1 MNLIKNHFLILS
13 IIILLLLNNPT
24 LIFCQNDDFN
34 GNINNNQHQ
43 QQQQQQQQQ
52 QAKGTNYSPYGNNDL
67 NNNNNFN
74 NNDQIRQSSYYDYFQ
89 NLRPQDYIQIFKGV
103 VKGLQNTINPQNSNI
118 CSQIIIYNVESS
130 MYLSNELPLMLFQYN
145 STQIQSVVSNI
156 KLVLQNFVNLNQNNI
171 CKFDLIKD
179 RFDFYSAFID
189 QFGVDQLIL
198 REQSFL
204 NNNRQFFSK
213 YLRAIAFDMY
223 FGTYEDVGYNIGSCL
238 GIFLNTPYA

>member
-1 MNLIKNHFLILS
+1 MNHFKQIFILS
-13 IIILLLLNNPT
+13 IMILLLFNNPS
-24 LIFCQNDDFN
+24 LIFGQNE
-34 GNINNNQHQ
+34 NIGDNNNQQ
-43 QQQQQQQQQ
+43 QQV
-52 QAKGTNYSPYGNNDL
+52 KGTNYSPYGNNGL
-67 NNNNNFN
+67 NNNNNFI
-74 NNDQIRQSSYYDYFQ
+74 NNDQIRQSSYYDFLQ

-103 VKGLQNTINPQNSNI
+103 VKGLQNTINPENSNI

-145 STQIQSVVSNI
+145 STQIKSVVSNI
-156 KLVLQNFVNLNQNNI
+156 KLVLQNFSNLNQNNI
-171 CKFDLIKD
+171 CKFDLIKE

-198 REQSFL
+198 REQAFL

-238 GIFLNTPYA
+238 GVFLNTPYA

>member
-1 MNLIKNHFLILS
+1 MNHFKQIFILS
-13 IIILLLLNNPT
+13 IMILLLFINPSLILGQNENIGDNN
-24 LIFCQNDDFN
+24 I
-34 GNINNNQHQ
+34 Q
-43 QQQQQQQQQ
+43 QV
-52 QAKGTNYSPYGNNDL
+52 KGTNYSPYGNNGL
-67 NNNNNFN
+67 NNNNNFI
-74 NNDQIRQSSYYDYFQ
+74 NNDQIRQSSYYDYLQ

-103 VKGLQNTINPQNSNI
+103 VKGLQNTINPENSNI

-145 STQIQSVVSNI
+145 STQIKSVVSNI
-156 KLVLQNFVNLNQNNI
+156 KLVLQNFSNLNQNNI
-171 CKFDLIKD
+171 CKFDLIKE

-198 REQSFL
+198 REQAFL

-238 GIFLNTPYA
+238 GVFLNTPYA

>member
-1 MNLIKNHFLILS
+1 MNILKKYLILS
-13 IIILLLLNNPT
+13 LMILFLLKNPT
-24 LIFCQNDDFN
+24 LIYGQDDN
-34 GNINNNQHQ
+34 NINNQ
-43 QQQQQQQQQ
+43 QQV
-52 QAKGTNYSPYGNNDL
+52 KGANYSPYGNNEFNNNYNI
-67 NNNNNFN
+67 NNNNN
-74 NNDQIRQSSYYDYFQ
+74 NNDQIRQSSYYDYLQ

-145 STQIQSVVSNI
+145 STQIKSVVSNI
-156 KLVLQNFVNLNQNNI
+156 KLVLQNFSNLNQNNI

-179 RFDFYSAFID
+179 RFDFYSAFVD

-204 NNNRQFFSK
+204 NNNMQFFSK
-213 YLRAIAFDMY
+213 YIRAIAFDMY

-238 GIFLNTPYA
+238 GLFLNTPYA